1 MDGGNIPI
9 TMKSK
14 VKIGPAVEDGLDVS
28 ARPFKILVV
37 DDSPI
42 DRKLLE
48 QALSQEQYTVLSAK
62 SGQEAIQLF
71 AEHRPPLVITD
82 WLMPDLTGIEL
93 CRRIRLEFQESYTYI
108 IILTAMTEKDKLV
121 KGLGA
126 GADDYLTKPFHANE
140 LLARVGVGR
149 RIADLHRQIEAKS
162 RVLEELPLTD
172 AMTGLLNRRGIE
184 LWAGRELSAA
194 ARHDF
199 PLWAVM
205 ADMVNFKSV
214 NDTYGHDAGGA
225 VLKGFAEI
233 LKTNTRS
240 ADICGR
246 IGGEQFLI
254 VLTHTNRDGAT
265 LAIERIRE
273 KFLAQRFRFRGQ
285 DVVVTASFGI
295 AGHSRHQS
303 QNFNRLLT
311 QADAALY
318 SAKQLGRNRVELAA
332 TEINPVESNQGPSQ

>member
-1 MDGGNIPI
+1 MDGG
-9 TMKSK
+9 TMQNTRESK
-14 VKIGPAVEDGLDVS
+14 VKTGLAVEDGLDVS

-48 QALSQEQYTVLSAK
+48 QALSREQYTVLSAE
-62 SGQEAIQLF
+62 SGKEAIQLF

-82 WLMPDLTGIEL
+82 WLMPDVTGIEL
-93 CRRIRLEFQESYTYI
+93 CQRIRLESQESYTYI

-162 RVLEELPLTD
+162 RVLEELALTD

-205 ADMVNFKSV
+205 GTQIETAPSLQSSVFAKSSQH
-214 NDTYGHDAGGA
+214 NDSVFAAG
-225 VLKGFAEI
+225 
-233 LKTNTRS
+233 TS
-240 ADICGR
+240 
-246 IGGEQFLI
+246 
-254 VLTHTNRDGAT
+254 
-265 LAIERIRE
+265 
-273 KFLAQRFRFRGQ
+273 
-285 DVVVTASFGI
+285 
-295 AGHSRHQS
+295 
-303 QNFNRLLT
+303 
-311 QADAALY
+311 
-318 SAKQLGRNRVELAA
+318 
-332 TEINPVESNQGPSQ
+332 

>member
-1 MDGGNIPI
+1 MDGGNMPI

-62 SGQEAIQLF
+62 SGQEAIQLL

-126 GADDYLTKPFHANE
+126 VADDYLTKPFHAKPGIG
-140 LLARVGVGR
+140 RVSPYR
-149 RIADLHRQIEAKS
+149 CYDWFAQ
-162 RVLEELPLTD
+162 PP
-172 AMTGLLNRRGIE
+172 
-184 LWAGRELSAA
+184 
-194 ARHDF
+194 RH
-199 PLWAVM
+199 
-205 ADMVNFKSV
+205 
-214 NDTYGHDAGGA
+214 
-225 VLKGFAEI
+225 
-233 LKTNTRS
+233 
-240 ADICGR
+240 
-246 IGGEQFLI
+246 
-254 VLTHTNRDGAT
+254 
-265 LAIERIRE
+265 
-273 KFLAQRFRFRGQ
+273 
-285 DVVVTASFGI
+285 
-295 AGHSRHQS
+295 
-303 QNFNRLLT
+303 
-311 QADAALY
+311 
-318 SAKQLGRNRVELAA
+318 
-332 TEINPVESNQGPSQ
+332 

>member
-1 MDGGNIPI
+1 MDGG
-9 TMKSK
+9 TMQNTRESK

-48 QALSQEQYTVLSAK
+48 QALSREQYTVLSAE
-62 SGQEAIQLF
+62 SGKEAIQLF

-82 WLMPDLTGIEL
+82 WLMPDVTGIEL
-93 CRRIRLEFQESYTYI
+93 CQRIRLESQESYTYI

-162 RVLEELPLTD
+162 RVLEELALTD

-205 ADMVNFKSV
+205 ADMDNFKSV
-214 NDTYGHDAGGA
+214 NDTYGHDAGDA

-246 IGGEQFLI
+246 VGGEEFLI
-254 VLTHTNRDGAT
+254 VLTHTNRDGAK

-273 KFLAQRFRFRGQ
+273 KFSAQRFRFRGR

-318 SAKQLGRNRVELAA
+318 SAKQRGRNRVELVA
-332 TEINPVESNQGPSQ
+332 TEINPVESNQGPTQ